1 VRLSY
6 GETVA
11 RPSFRELSP
20 YDSYEPDLDLVLRG
34 NPNLQMVAVKS
45 YDARVEWYPKPGDI
59 LSAGFFFK
67 QVERPIEWV
76 SVSADDEL
84 VQPFN
89 RVNKAATLMG
99 FEFEAR
105 KSLDF
110 IARPLKGL
118 SLGANITLIQSTVTL
133 TKLELDAKREIDPNT
148 SDTRPLFDQSPYII
162 NLDLNYD
169 HPTSGTSFSL
179 GSNLTGERL
188 VLLRTRGEDIYE
200 HPPITLDASISQ
212 RFWKHW
218 TFRFGVRNLLDSE
231 YLQTYGSSPKGL
243 IFRSYTLGRTYAISL
258 TADW

>member
-1 VRLSY
+1 
-6 GETVA
+6 
-11 RPSFRELSP
+11 
-20 YDSYEPDLDLVLRG
+20 
-34 NPNLQMVAVKS
+34 
-45 YDARVEWYPKPGDI
+45 
-59 LSAGFFFK
+59 
-67 QVERPIEWV
+67 
-76 SVSADDEL
+76 VSADDEK
-84 VQPFN
+84 VEPFN
-89 RVNKAATLMG
+89 RLNKLATIMG

-118 SLGANITLIQSTVTL
+118 TLGANITLIQSEATL
-133 TKLELDAKREIDPNT
+133 TKLELDAKRDIDPNT
-148 SDTRPLFDQSPYII
+148 SETRPLFDQSPYII

-188 VLLRTRGEDIYE
+188 VIVRTRGEDIYE

-212 RFWKHW
+212 RFLKHF

-243 IFRSYTLGRTYAISL
+243 IFRSYTLGRTYAVSL